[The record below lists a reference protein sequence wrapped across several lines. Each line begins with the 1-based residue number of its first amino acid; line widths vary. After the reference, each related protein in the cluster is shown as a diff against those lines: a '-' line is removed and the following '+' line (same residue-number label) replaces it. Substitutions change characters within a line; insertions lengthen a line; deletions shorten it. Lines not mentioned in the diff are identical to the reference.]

1 MPKRRSYPTTL
12 PFEFIDIQRID
23 DRISKCF
30 VKILYP
36 GKNRNKTFIS
46 KAVGNLIANSLP
58 RTPIVGFYN
67 ETVRDFEDHGEELII
82 NKNGLKVI
90 KKTRPYGA
98 ISEWGTIGWKEY
110 LDSDGVT
117 REYLVA
123 EGYLWTGRYPEV
135 AEVIKS
141 GKGQSLE
148 FFEDSI
154 QGNWATFDN
163 EDEQFFIFNEAE
175 VSALCI
181 LGDDVEPCF
190 EGASINNYETEI
202 DGIYQYSLNKD
213 EFKKE
218 FDEFIAQL
226 NETNERS
233 KHMKNVKT
241 YNLDGAT
248 VEVIPVESFESTEAV
263 ANVET
268 VEEVVETVDAV
279 EAVAD
284 EATTEVVEEV
294 VSAEETVEATVV
306 VDEVVETEKVES
318 TEFESVDTTGQ
329 NGENHIEENSSTV
342 EEPNS
347 GIVYTLEQ
355 YNEIKSELDELKAK
369 YDLLVEKEKKIE
381 DEAKFNLIDKFS
393 LILGEDVMPVK
404 LAARDYTIEKIDE
417 ILSIMAFR
425 KGVSFA
431 KESTDSVSVPKATQP
446 VSSLPAWLEAVDQ
459 KQKQKQQR

>member
-1 MPKRRSYPTTL
+1 MPKRKSYPTTL
-12 PFEFIDIQRID
+12 PFEFIDIQKVD

-46 KAVGNLIANSLP
+46 KAVGSLIANSLP

-67 ETVRDFEDHGEELII
+67 ETVKDFEDHGEELII

-135 AEVIKS
+135 VDVVKS

-190 EGASINNYETEI
+190 EGASINDYKTEI

-218 FDEFIAQL
+218 FDEFISQL

-233 KHMKNVKT
+233 EHMKKVKT

-248 VEVIPVESFESTEAV
+248 VEVIPVESFEATEAEAEAV
-263 ANVET
+263 AEVET
-268 VEEVVETVDAV
+268 VEEVVETV
-279 EAVAD
+279 EEIVA
-284 EATTEVVEEV
+284 
-294 VSAEETVEATVV
+294 
-306 VDEVVETEKVES
+306 DEVVETVEEVVATEETVEEAVVEVEVEKTES
-318 TEFESVDTTGQ
+318 TEFESIDTTGQ

-347 GIVYTLEQ
+347 EIIYTLEQ
-355 YNEIKSELDELKAK
+355 YNEIKFQLDELKAK

-393 LILGEDVMPVK
+393 LILGVEDVMPVK
-404 LAARDYTIEKIDE
+404 AAIRDYSIEKIDE
-417 ILSIMAFR
+417 ILSVIAFR
-425 KGVSFA
+425 KGVSFT
-431 KESTDSVSVPKATQP
+431 KESNDSVSVPKATQP
-446 VSSLPAWLEAVDQ
+446 ASSVPKWLEAVDQ
-459 KQKQKQQR
+459 NKNKKR